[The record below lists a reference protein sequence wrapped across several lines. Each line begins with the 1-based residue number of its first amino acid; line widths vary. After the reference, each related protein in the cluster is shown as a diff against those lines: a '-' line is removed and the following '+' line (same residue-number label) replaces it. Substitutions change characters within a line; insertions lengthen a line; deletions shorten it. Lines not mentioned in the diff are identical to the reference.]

1 MCLRFAWISPSPD
14 RVISLITAPSGT
26 PRGRTLSSSLEA
38 VGSLQRDNDIL
49 KLKLQAASIRL
60 CFMHKLCCNVLDECG
75 YSSEGVK
82 DRIRRRR
89 RRASQL
95 IPSSGVTTRGSE
107 REASTLNLL
116 LLGFRISVVEGC
128 IRRESYL
135 SHTLHYS

>member
-1 MCLRFAWISPSPD
+1 MDITFSRQSNKSYYGPFRDSEGPD
-14 RVISLITAPSGT
+14 AELQ
-26 PRGRTLSSSLEA
+26 LEA

-135 SHTLHYS
+135 SHTHFTTVRT